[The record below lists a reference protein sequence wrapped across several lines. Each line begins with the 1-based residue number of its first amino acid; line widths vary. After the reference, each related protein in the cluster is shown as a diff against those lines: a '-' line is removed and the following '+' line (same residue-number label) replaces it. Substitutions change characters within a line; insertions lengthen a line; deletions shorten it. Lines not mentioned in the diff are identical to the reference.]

1 MTPRISNNLTIILPH
16 SQGHASIVEGEG
28 YPNVTTMFQKYGLS
42 ILLLGP
48 STGLGEAGNNTF
60 ISQVGYLFKPIH

>member
-28 YPNVTTMFQKYGLS
+28 YPNVTTMFQNVRLVNLTS
-42 ILLLGP
+42 RP
-48 STGLGEAGNNTF
+48 
-60 ISQVGYLFKPIH
+60 